1 MLTIFGGE
9 IFKTFGTVNL
19 KRDSSICVKQMSN
32 MSGISAAHVR
42 KLSHNIEEIRLRA
55 LDNIISKYNL
65 GFGCDCDAVKKELI
79 TKLFNWFSFEA
90 FSETQKVLDLLL
102 RLLKTDDR
110 SHLNTFGKLRL
121 QNELQELRRKLGS
134 EWYEKLNEIEE
145 AVLCSD
151 KLQTISSNSKT
162 IKDPSCP
169 TLGFIDYDRHRTR
182 IKDYEYNGN
191 NKIHRKEDHNLSQN
205 GLTTTSALNSTVPF
219 DLTLECG
226 DGTPISKATEGGIK
240 WLIMP
245 WQPLVTSDRGVLA
258 AVEEALNNSLDANLI
273 LHTCQ
278 FITNVMMQDFP
289 AEVFLQRPAIV
300 FILHN
305 LLESSANITNANF
318 RNIIPMVL
326 KTLHKLTRSLRLRI
340 YYYCE
345 PCIANKKQK
354 LLAEKLSNNVY
365 SPSETR
371 DSPDGGFPEVN
382 YQAYQSTGTSER
394 SQSVSDNIDDSILQL
409 QQMLIPIFCIETLK
423 RVISQLSISTNST
436 LILRSTKYVTDVIY
450 ELVQVLVISV
460 MPNVWLCNDDIALK
474 VIEDM
479 KVLFGMLGE
488 VIEYFGNYSTIDD
501 FRITYLHLISIT
513 MKLLSHIVPLE
524 IADVIFPKSL
534 KTSICVAI
542 MDAAIYF
549 LYPKLHSILQ
559 EYGRQ
564 FQGSDEIIY
573 IKTFDETRM
582 ITKSIQAT
590 IYIIKNTPNSSHSE
604 VLKMLYASKL
614 SLPYHKN
621 FGIIKKTIEFLQNMN
636 RYSPSNEDQT
646 LATKL
651 ILSLLANADTDIQ
664 YATYFECHTLVK
676 SILGVEYNKE
686 KLSWEN
692 LAFLFELSVL
702 IEIISYGVTHD
713 DKRIKE
719 MSEEILVYILKGRL
733 QMGENGWLKSLEAIV
748 QVLPFLQCHA
758 YPSSTL
764 GQCVT
769 KIFDPDVS
777 TNIQLP
783 YIEVL
788 KGNLRF
794 LFSSDEDI
802 RYEAV
807 CRLIWLLGKEKDSVK
822 KLPRLSS
829 LHDLPLS
836 SLCIFDRQRVFK
848 RSEGSYQRSNLLSV
862 LEMLNEP
869 NVDPKIRKSALVQI
883 SVMLT
888 DSSLHKLFITENG
901 LSLILNI
908 FNSALVEKEY
918 VNYPDS
924 VIPIITILKLLASSE
939 CSIRQDLSIRINVL
953 SNITRSLF
961 LFPNNECIKTDGSQL
976 LCLLLYN
983 EYIMRL
989 SEKYTENYN
998 QLNISLP
1005 YIIVSKMKL
1014 PFLCKSHW
1022 KISRHRRS
1030 DMSVLHGNDS
1040 LVLTFIRQYWIW
1052 EWNGGINVLWKHFND
1067 LHDSNIS
1074 KKLKIL
1080 ENEFLVLRLSF
1091 PHYSCQQQLYNIQN
1105 STTHDSVSCAL
1116 DYLTMHIKLYKM
1128 EKCEEI
1134 KDISLL
1140 PWEQTFERFLLS
1152 QPASKEDCDL
1162 FVEVLNFLQFYINI
1176 TKDGKYKWTNK
1187 IMTNITKSL
1196 TELLKS
1202 SELDNQNVHQSILK
1216 LAGTCS
1222 AIGQSERSTLED
1234 QDVWLH
1240 FIELIVSTLCLG
1252 DQQHFYNLAYLDWLL
1267 TCLTYLI
1274 GKCHWTNC
1282 KNLLISLGNTLI
1294 ELIISFH
1301 GAGTISFMGLSIT
1314 RNSII
1319 CLNHLLY
1326 QMQINFNKNIF
1337 VQFWYE
1343 EDRMLNWLPMLW
1355 QNRDPL
1361 VRASALQLLAGLMS
1375 NLHTASQLLNS
1386 IALAPSELCQA
1397 LLQCI
1402 ISREESCIVREQ
1414 ACCALSSLIKN
1425 CNSIIFQYMD
1435 SLKANAILI
1444 YIEQN
1449 NIYYE
1454 ISVLCSNI
1462 YMSTSLDCDHM
1473 NNQEQETGKVP
1484 SIHSMQSG
1492 CTSLVPR
1499 AISHLYNCHD
1509 ELQPLSV
1516 KESTTTE
1523 MDHYLQLVATP
1534 SLISAVCRL
1543 LNNLILIGK
1552 QEVVHQI
1559 YEHSIDKYLIGCINE
1574 IPKDVESKRNL
1585 THYCDILEMYISICR
1600 VLTNC
1605 ITNSNEYSLVA
1616 SFSVDSLYM
1625 LFCFLNDDLYC
1636 NNTSQLISVRNKLWT
1651 EIFNFIA
1658 ILSLTENQHF
1668 ETIQN
1673 ALELRGPEAVL
1684 SSICVAMKDSNP
1696 ELRISAIGCLAFL
1709 LSQEIEKDSSGKSS
1723 ISLQSIMDTPLTR
1736 LSNDNKN
1743 NLKEITSDVNTF
1755 SLQSTNM
1762 HSTKSNGNKD
1772 PPLISEKPADYEVE
1786 GNEIAM
1792 SKELCNILLHLF
1804 IAHNYNRSKKNKK
1817 LNEDKDLII
1826 SALTNLLCVSNTA
1839 KQVALEENLPD
1850 TTLMILKES
1859 YVRLNLQP
1867 FELFKNQIDREKKI
1881 HPLLRDMNAILVLLM
1896 NFMYGSTEVKV
1907 ALTKAGLADVLH
1919 KLWAWIALNKT
1930 VSTTALK
1937 LLATYTTKCTTA
1949 QSLTL
1954 TTILPG
1960 TGLRKTPNTLALIH
1974 VIIQLVCKEIDK
1986 AGQLFDNHKLHFAFH
2001 VLRNAIHVHECRVS
2015 ISKSNLLQFFTKIHP
2030 ITTKRT
2036 KPWPLVELYCLEFLI
2051 DFTYYEEG
2059 QICVPKAVDGL
2070 DVLLQLSKYS
2080 SSSNRILAISILRN
2094 LAFNMTN
2101 RPRLLSSVDFI
2112 NVLHDIFKNGS
2123 LVEIRIA
2130 GSMLWSLIS
2139 NNQKGKLIVRSAGFS
2154 QSIQEALGRITL
2166 LNVDDKKEEED
2177 LLKMLQYILKIL
2189 SPVDTKAD

>member
-1 MLTIFGGE
+1 M
-9 IFKTFGTVNL
+9 
-19 KRDSSICVKQMSN
+19 SSMN
-32 MSGISAAHVR
+32 GISAIHVK

-55 LDNIISKYNL
+55 LNNIISKYDL

-90 FSETQKVLDLLL
+90 FSQTEKVLDLLL
-102 RLLKTDDR
+102 RLLKTDDK
-110 SHLNTFGKLRL
+110 SHLNAFGKLRF
-121 QNELQELRRKLGS
+121 QNELHELRRKLGS
-134 EWYEKLNEIEE
+134 EWYEKINEIEE
-145 AVLCSD
+145 IVLNSD
-151 KLQTISSNSKT
+151 KIQTTSSKSET
-162 IKDPSCP
+162 IKLFEICC
-169 TLGFIDYDRHRTR
+169 
-182 IKDYEYNGN
+182 K
-191 NKIHRKEDHNLSQN
+191 KILYFLIRMIY
-205 GLTTTSALNSTVPF
+205 STVPF

-258 AVEEALNNSLDANLI
+258 AVEEALNNSLDTNLI

-300 FILHN
+300 SILHN
-305 LLESSANITNANF
+305 LLESSINTSSANF
-318 RNIIPMVL
+318 RSIVPMVL

-354 LLAEKLSNNVY
+354 LLAGALSNNVY
-365 SPSETR
+365 SSSETR
-371 DSPDGGFPEVN
+371 DSPDGGFPEAN

-394 SQSVSDNIDDSILQL
+394 SQSISDNIDDSILQL
-409 QQMLIPIFCIETLK
+409 QQMLIPTFCIETLK
-423 RVISQLSISTNST
+423 HVISQLSISINLTF
-436 LILRSTKYVTDVIY
+436 LLRNVKYVTDVVY
-450 ELVQVLVISV
+450 ELVQLLIISV
-460 MPNVWLCNDDIALK
+460 MPNIWLCNDNIALK
-474 VIEDM
+474 IIEDM
-479 KVLFGMLGE
+479 KILFGILGD
-488 VIEYFGNYSTIDD
+488 VIEYFRNYSTMDD
-501 FRITYLHLISIT
+501 FRITYLHLVTIT

-524 IADVIFPKSL
+524 IADIIFPKSL

-549 LYPKLHSILQ
+549 LYPKLHLILQ

-564 FQGSDEIIY
+564 FQSNDEIAY
-573 IKTFDETRM
+573 IKLFDETRV
-582 ITKSIQAT
+582 ITKSMQAAISLT
-590 IYIIKNTPNSSHSE
+590 KNTSDLTHSDI
-604 VLKMLYASKL
+604 LKMMYASKL
-614 SLPYHKN
+614 SLSYHKN
-621 FGIIKKTIEFLQNMN
+621 FSVIKKIIKFLQNIN
-636 RYSPSNEDQT
+636 RYSLNNEDQT
-646 LATKL
+646 LSIKL
-651 ILSLLANADTDIQ
+651 ILNLLANADTDIQ
-664 YATYFECHTLVK
+664 YVTYLECHTLIK
-676 SILGVEYNKE
+676 NILGVEYNKE

-692 LAFLFELSVL
+692 LIFLFDWSVL
-702 IEIISYGVTHD
+702 TEIISYGVTHD
-713 DKRIKE
+713 DKRIRE
-719 MSEEILVYILKGRL
+719 MSEEILIYILKGRL
-733 QMGENGWLKSLEAIV
+733 QMGENGWLKSLEAILP
-748 QVLPFLQCHA
+748 VLPLLQCHA
-758 YPSSTL
+758 HSSTTL
-764 GQCVT
+764 GQCIM

-794 LFSSDEDI
+794 LFSSDGDI
-802 RYEAV
+802 REEAI
-807 CRLIWLLGKEKDSVK
+807 CRLIWLLGKEKDSVQ

-836 SLCIFDRQRVFK
+836 SLCIFDRQTFFK
-848 RSEGSYQRSNLLSV
+848 KSEGNYQRSNLLSV

-869 NVDPKIRKSALVQI
+869 NIDPKIRKSALVQI
-883 SVMLT
+883 SVMLS
-888 DSSLHKLFITENG
+888 DSSLHKLFINENG
-901 LSLILNI
+901 LPLILNI
-908 FNSALVEKEY
+908 FNSALVEKECI
-918 VNYPDS
+918 NYPDS
-924 VIPIITILKLLASSE
+924 AIPIITILKLLSSTE
-939 CSIRQDLSIRINVL
+939 CSIRRDLSSRINVL
-953 SNITRSLF
+953 SNIIRSLF
-961 LFPNNECIKTDGSQL
+961 LFPNNECVKTDGSQL

-989 SEKYTENYN
+989 NEKHTENYN

-1005 YIIVSKMKL
+1005 HIIVSKMKL

-1022 KISRHRRS
+1022 KISMHRRS
-1030 DMSVLHGNDS
+1030 DMSVLHNNNP
-1040 LVLTFIRQYWIW
+1040 LVSTFIRQYWIW
-1052 EWNGGINVLWKHFND
+1052 EWNGGTNVLWKNLKDF
-1067 LHDSNIS
+1067 HDSDIS
-1074 KKLKIL
+1074 EKLKIQ
-1080 ENEFLVLRLSF
+1080 ENEFSVLRFSF
-1091 PHYSCQQQLYNIQN
+1091 PHYCCQQQLYNIQN
-1105 STTHDSVSCAL
+1105 STTHDSVSCTL
-1116 DYLTMHIKLYKM
+1116 DYLTMYIKFYKM
-1128 EKCEEI
+1128 QQYEEV

-1162 FVEVLNFLQFYINI
+1162 FVEVLNFLQLYINI
-1176 TKDGKYKWTNK
+1176 TKNGKYKWTNK
-1187 IMTNITKSL
+1187 IIKNITKSL
-1196 TELLKS
+1196 AELLKN

-1216 LAGTCS
+1216 LARTC
-1222 AIGQSERSTLED
+1222 AAVEKTEKTTVEN

-1274 GKCHWTNC
+1274 GKCHWTNY

-1301 GAGTISFMGLSIT
+1301 GAGTVSFMGLSIT

-1326 QMQINFNKNIF
+1326 QMQINFNKNTF
-1337 VQFWYE
+1337 ALFWYE
-1343 EDRMLNWLPMLW
+1343 EGRMLNWLPTLW

-1361 VRASALQLLAGLMS
+1361 VRASALQLLAGLMN

-1386 IALAPSELCQA
+1386 IALAPSELCQT

-1402 ISREESCIVREQ
+1402 ANREESCIVREQ
-1414 ACCALSSLIKN
+1414 ACCAFSSLVKN

-1449 NIYYE
+1449 NTYYE

-1462 YMSTSLDCDHM
+1462 YMFTSLDCDHM
-1473 NNQEQETGKVP
+1473 DNQEQETGKVP
-1484 SIHSMQSG
+1484 SIHSIQSSN
-1492 CTSLVPR
+1492 TSLVPR
-1499 AISHLYNCHD
+1499 TISHLYNCQD
-1509 ELQPLSV
+1509 ELQPFSTRG
-1516 KESTTTE
+1516 STTTD
-1523 MDHYLQLVATP
+1523 MDNYLQLIATP
-1534 SLISAVCRL
+1534 SLITAVCRL
-1543 LNNLILIGK
+1543 LNNLILVGK
-1552 QEVVHQI
+1552 QEVVHHI
-1559 YEHSIDKYLIGCINE
+1559 YEHSIDKYLIGCIND
-1574 IPKDVESKRNL
+1574 IPKDVKTEKNL
-1585 THYCDILEMYISICR
+1585 THYCDILEMYIGICT

-1605 ITNSNEYSLVA
+1605 ITHSNEYILVA
-1616 SFSVDSLYM
+1616 NFSVDSLYT
-1625 LFCFLNDDLYC
+1625 LFCFLNNDLYC
-1636 NNTSQLISVRNKLWT
+1636 NRTSQLISLRNKLWT

-1668 ETIQN
+1668 ESIQA

-1684 SSICVAMKDSNP
+1684 LSICLAMKDSSP

-1709 LSQEIEKDSSGKSS
+1709 LSQEIQKDSLGKSS
-1723 ISLQSIMDTPLTR
+1723 VSLQSVMDTAFTR
-1736 LSNDNKN
+1736 SSSDNRN
-1743 NLKEITSDVNTF
+1743 HLKEIIYDVNKL
-1755 SLQSTNM
+1755 SLQSANV
-1762 HSTKSNGNKD
+1762 HSRKSNENED
-1772 PPLISEKPADYEVE
+1772 FPLTCEKPGNCEVE
-1786 GNEIAM
+1786 TNEIAM
-1792 SKELCNILLHLF
+1792 SEELCSILLHLF

-1817 LNEDKDLII
+1817 LSEDKDLIT

-1839 KQVALEENLPD
+1839 KKVALEENLPE
-1850 TTLMILKES
+1850 TAVMILKEL

-1867 FELFKNQIDREKKI
+1867 FELIKNQIDREKKI
-1881 HPLLRDMNAILVLLM
+1881 HPLLHDLNAIFILLM
-1896 NFMYGSTEVKV
+1896 NFMYGNTEVKEV
-1907 ALTKAGLADVLH
+1907 LTKVGLADVLH
-1919 KLWAWIALNKT
+1919 KLWAWIALSKT

-1937 LLATYTTKCTTA
+1937 LLATYTTKCTTAA

-1974 VIIQLVCKEIDK
+1974 VIVQLVCKEIDK
-1986 AGQLFDNHKLHFAFH
+1986 AGQFFDNHKLHFAFH
-2001 VLRNAIHVHECRVS
+2001 ILRNAIHVHECRVS

-2030 ITTKRT
+2030 ITTKRV

-2059 QICVPKAVDGL
+2059 QLCVPKAVDGL

-2123 LVEIRIA
+2123 LDEIKIA
-2130 GSMLWSLIS
+2130 GSMLWSLVS
-2139 NNQKGKLIVRSAGFS
+2139 NNQKGKLIARSAGFS
-2154 QSIQEALGRITL
+2154 QSLQETLGRFTL
-2166 LNVDDKKEEED
+2166 LNVDDRKEEED
-2177 LLKMLQYILKIL
+2177 LIKMLQYILRIL
-2189 SPVDTKAD
+2189 SPIDTKND